1 MKKKKPFVITP
12 EMMDA
17 AKSYMPLQIKQ
28 ALSQD
33 IAKMVVVAV
42 DYNDQ
47 DITPELM
54 AVPPMMIE
62 RQDLKEACLQRVFL
76 SFYFGIDFTNQGD
89 DTEIVDYYGSSHYFN
104 QVVRYKNNSLY
115 KDKAYNIEADF
126 KSFKKFVEVEVYNR
140 KMVQSDSLVRLLKG
154 ISLFATPEN
163 VQKMQDALNSTIEQ
177 LGNGEKK

>member
-1 MKKKKPFVITP
+1 MEKKKPFVITP
-12 EMMDA
+12 EMM
-17 AKSYMPLQIKQ
+17 AKAKTYMPLQVKQ
-28 ALSQD
+28 TLSQD

-62 RQDLKEACLQRVFL
+62 RQDLKAVCLQRVFL
-76 SFYFGIDFTNQGD
+76 SFYFDIDFTNQGD
-89 DTEIVDYYGSSHYFN
+89 DTESFDYYGSSHYFN
-104 QVVRYKNNSLY
+104 QLIRYKNNSSY
-115 KDKAYNIEADF
+115 KETAYNIEADF
-126 KSFKKFVEVEVYNR
+126 KEFKKFVETEVYNC